1 MNPPIDIFRVV
12 EQGHVWIEPAQDMGE
27 ATVRVQSFERGEYLL
42 ADQRTGVRVSLC
54 VDGPGISLH
63 LS

>member
-1 MNPPIDIFRVV
+1 M
-12 EQGHVWIEPAQDMGE
+12 EKGHVWIEPARDKDG

-54 VDGPGISLH
+54 VDGPGAKGAN
-63 LS
+63 

>member
-12 EQGHVWIEPAQDMGE
+12 DQGHVWIEPAQDMDE

-42 ADQRTGVRVSLC
+42 ADQRTGDRVSLC
-54 VDGPGISLH
+54 VDGPGAKGAN
-63 LS
+63 